1 MKNFNFLFFVFIY
14 CTLSSCVDKDLESMK
29 TLQAEQVENTVIL
42 KWNPIVSSRFK
53 NYQIECTN
61 ETGSFEVISDLK
73 TNEFYNQ
80 SLSSYTVN
88 PLPNRDNITYR
99 VSVLTTDG
107 YFLQSNTV
115 TVSIKKPY
123 IFNEAI
129 LMIKPLNNKIFVL
142 TQTSDYNFDSCY
154 LKLFNFDNQTIEKS
168 VLLPKVSNL
177 TGSLYDMIYNNSEII
192 CFINNTLYI
201 LNSTDLN
208 IVKSIVIPNFPN
220 YNGLHIFTDSSNQK
234 IFMVGNTQNTIYDRV
249 SNKIIS
255 NKAPNYNFYSYDVNN
270 NVFYGLRS
278 YEDIVKFTLNS
289 DASTNIISTTPI
301 STKTGFIAGDFYQ
314 FIPNSNYSY
323 LLKHN
328 VMYIYDIINDK
339 SFSIPTSN
347 LNSSNSSDLYQMFYK
362 GNYFYIVT
370 GNQISAYDINNFK
383 FVKSFTAP
391 SEQYIIDNNYLYYD
405 TYGFPSKQCFIGR
418 VKLLD

>member
-177 TGSLYDMIYNNSEII
+177 TGSLYDMIYTNNSEII

-234 IFMVGNTQNTIYDRV
+234 ISWLVILKIPFMIEYQ
-249 SNKIIS
+249 
-255 NKAPNYNFYSYDVNN
+255 
-270 NVFYGLRS
+270 
-278 YEDIVKFTLNS
+278 
-289 DASTNIISTTPI
+289 
-301 STKTGFIAGDFYQ
+301 TK
-314 FIPNSNYSY
+314 
-323 LLKHN
+323 
-328 VMYIYDIINDK
+328 
-339 SFSIPTSN
+339 
-347 LNSSNSSDLYQMFYK
+347 
-362 GNYFYIVT
+362 
-370 GNQISAYDINNFK
+370 
-383 FVKSFTAP
+383 
-391 SEQYIIDNNYLYYD
+391 
-405 TYGFPSKQCFIGR
+405 
-418 VKLLD
+418 